1 MFVKISLLTVGAS
14 LFATASWAG
23 SGAVDYDSLY
33 TAETGYVTMTSSNDK
48 TCSGFVTAGR
58 WSDKLPPHSGTN
70 YYVGIGKTMYTTN
83 NPIFNGQVFAG
94 DKLVVAGKILH
105 TAGSS
110 STISWGDTEFLPGSG
125 YDFGSVGAI
134 QAGTFTVRGTE
145 ENPFRFY
152 INRTDTGREVFKRM
166 DMVSDSSGYTVIE
179 QNGGWLRFTYEG
191 DWSRY
196 YGTFVCPTNLCIQ
209 LKPDFESPGKFV
221 VPDGGVMACLS
232 NDSTV
237 VLGNLDV
244 ASGGKVCFKGS
255 AERTLFYVT
264 NRLSLAAGA
273 IVDTSNFFNRADSVI
288 HTSMVFRLSPKVVEA
303 GLPDWDKVVYPYRKK
318 GVLGDLPNIV
328 PFVMDDPEVEG
339 GKYMGLRMKEIVYMT
354 NTCSHYNSA
363 LDLELNKPE
372 AFWSDGQW
380 PAAGKDYVL
389 ASHFIAYGNVN
400 PYVFPGDS
408 VTTRAVYFGMYKQM
422 NDLTFDN
429 LVFFG
434 RTVFRPLEGVCSYI
448 VRGKLK
454 LMANEDYPDSAFVA
468 IYNRQDFNIASD
480 ISGSN
485 NLHACPRRMGD
496 DLLESPCGTVRLS
509 GDNSAWTGKL
519 LVAGTN
525 DVYDTTKGLCELNA
539 LTNLTLRVTDS
550 KNLGGTLPEFA
561 YDALTVSNQCR
572 LAIDGTTVFAE
583 TTRGWYFPR
592 TAYLYVDGGKTATCL
607 NTLTIGGELVKEGAG
622 TLCIGARPAVE
633 GSAASIT
640 VQAGVLAAAA
650 SDAFEGISVNVCD
663 GASIGVDVNVQEEP
677 FKSRGLELGDGT
689 ISAVNGGKIS
699 VSLIG
704 VSGDLAEGCGPYAL
718 FTCAAGKMEE
728 LKNSIRVNNPWPGE
742 SVSVNYAEKVNGD
755 GTVTLSA
762 SFYHC
767 GLRVIVR

>member
-1 MFVKISLLTVGAS
+1 MKLSLILACVPFAAYVSFAAS
-14 LFATASWAG
+14 
-23 SGAVDYDSLY
+23 YDSLY
-33 TAETGYVTMTSSNDK
+33 TAETGYVTMKKNDS
-48 TCSGFVTAGR
+48 SGFVEAGQ
-58 WSDKLPPHSGTN
+58 WSDGQAPHSDTN
-70 YYVGIGKTMYTTN
+70 YYVGTGITFSTPN
-83 NPIFNGQVFAG
+83 NSELNGRVFAG
-94 DKLVVAGKILH
+94 NKLVVAGKITH
-105 TAGSS
+105 SAGSA
-110 STISWGDTEFLPGSG
+110 STISWGNTEFLPGSI
-125 YDFGSVGAI
+125 YHFNSVGKI
-134 QAGTFTVRGTE
+134 MAGSFTVKGTE
-145 ENPFRFY
+145 ENPFKFC
-152 INRTDTGREVFKRM
+152 INRNSGSIYDVWQSM
-166 DMVSDSSGYTVIE
+166 DMVSDASGYTVVE
-179 QNGGWLRFTYEG
+179 QQGSVRQTFTYDG
-191 DWSRY
+191 DWTGY
-196 YGTFVCPTNLCIQ
+196 YGTLVCPTNLYIQ
-209 LKPDFESPGKFV
+209 LKKDFESPGKFV
-221 VPDGGVMACLS
+221 VPDGGVLACLS

-255 AERTLFYVT
+255 AEGTLFYVT
-264 NRLSLAAGA
+264 NSLSLAEGA
-273 IVDTSNFFNRADSVI
+273 ILDTSNIFNRTESPI

-303 GLPDWDKVVYPYRKK
+303 GLPDWDKMVYPYRKK
-318 GVLGDLPNIV
+318 SELGDLPNIV
-328 PFVMDDPEVEG
+328 PFVMDDPDVEG
-339 GKYMGLRMKEIVYMT
+339 GKYMGVRMKEIVYMT
-354 NTCSHYNSA
+354 NTCLHANSA
-363 LDLELNKPE
+363 LNLNSRPE
-372 AFWSDGQW
+372 EFWSDGKW
-380 PAAGKDYVL
+380 PESGKDYVL
-389 ASHFIAYGNVN
+389 RTNFIADRNVN

-408 VTTRAVYFGMYKQM
+408 LMAVACNFGMYATM

-429 LVFFG
+429 LIFLG
-434 RTVFRPLEGVCSYI
+434 RTIIRPMEGGFSCI

-454 LMANEDYPDSAFVA
+454 LETFGTYSHPAQVA
-468 IYNRQDFNIASD
+468 LYNNQDFNIASD

-485 NLHACPRRMGD
+485 KLCAYALRLGD
-496 DLLESPCGTVRLS
+496 GFLESPCGTVRLS
-509 GDNSAWTGKL
+509 GDNTAWTGKL

-525 DVYDTTKGLCELNA
+525 DVYDTTKGHCELNA

-550 KNLGGTLPEFA
+550 KNLGGTLPEFT

-622 TLCIGARPAVE
+622 TLCIGAKPTVE

-640 VQAGVLAAAA
+640 VQAGVLAAAIP
-650 SDAFEGISVNVCD
+650 DAFEGISVNLCD

-689 ISAVNGGKIS
+689 ISAANGGKIF
-699 VSLIG
+699 VSPIG

-728 LKNSIRVNNPWPGE
+728 LKNNISVSNPWPGE
-742 SVSVNYAEKVNGD
+742 SVSVKLTEKENAD

>member
-1 MFVKISLLTVGAS
+1 MKLSLILACVPFAAYVSFAAS
-14 LFATASWAG
+14 
-23 SGAVDYDSLY
+23 YDSLY
-33 TAETGYVTMTSSNDK
+33 TAETGYVTMKGDDSTDN
-48 TCSGFVTAGR
+48 SGFAGKGK
-58 WSDKLPPHSGTN
+58 WSDGLPPHADTN
-70 YYVGIGKTMYTTN
+70 YYVGTGRKFNTPN
-83 NPIFNGQVFAG
+83 NSSLNGHVFQG
-94 DKLVVAGKILH
+94 NKLVVANQITH
-105 TAGSS
+105 TVGSGV
-110 STISWGDTEFLPGSG
+110 TISWGNTEFLPGSI
-125 YDFGSVGAI
+125 YHFNSVGAI
-134 QAGTFTVRGTE
+134 ESGVFTVKGTE
-145 ENPFRFY
+145 DSPFIFSV
-152 INRTDTGREVFKRM
+152 NRSNTTSREIIQKM
-166 DMVSDSSGYTVIE
+166 DMVSDSLGYTVL
-179 QNGGWLRFTYEG
+179 QQYGNTRQTYTYLG
-191 DWSRY
+191 DWTRY
-196 YGTFVCPTNLCIQ
+196 YGTLVCTTNLYIQ

-232 NDSTV
+232 NNSTV
-237 VLGNLDV
+237 VLGSLDV

-255 AERTLFYVT
+255 SEGTLFYVT
-264 NRLSLAAGA
+264 NSLSLAAGA

-389 ASHFIAYGNVN
+389 ASSFIAYGNEN

-429 LVFFG
+429 LVFLG
-434 RTVFRPLEGVCSYI
+434 RTVFRPLEGACSYI

-485 NLHACPRRMGD
+485 NLHACPKRMGD

-509 GDNSAWTGKL
+509 GDNTAWTGKL

-572 LAIDGTTVFAE
+572 LAIDGTTVFNE

-622 TLCIGARPAVE
+622 TLCIGAKPTVE

-640 VQAGVLAAAA
+640 VQAGVLAAAVP
-650 SDAFEGISVNVCD
+650 DAFEGISVNLCD
-663 GASIGVDVNVQEEP
+663 GASIGVDVNVQDEA
-677 FKSRGLELGDGT
+677 FKSRGLELGDDT
-689 ISAVNGGKIS
+689 ISAANGGKIAF
-699 VSLIG
+699 SLIG

-718 FTCAAGKMEE
+718 FTCAAEKMEE
-728 LKNSIRVNNPWPGE
+728 LKNNIRVNNPWPGE

-755 GTVTLSA
+755 GTVTLSV

>member
-1 MFVKISLLTVGAS
+1 MKLSLILACVP
-14 LFATASWAG
+14 FAAYVSF
-23 SGAVDYDSLY
+23 AVSYDSLY
-33 TAETGYVTMTSSNDK
+33 TAETGYVTMKKNDSK
-48 TCSGFVTAGR
+48 TDSGFAGKGK
-58 WSDKLPPHSGTN
+58 WSDGLPPHADTN
-70 YYVGIGKTMYTTN
+70 YYVGTARTFYTPN
-83 NPIFNGQVFAG
+83 DVNLNGHVFKG
-94 DKLVVAGKILH
+94 NKLVVAGTNAH
-105 TAGSS
+105 AAGSS
-110 STISWGDTEFLPGSG
+110 STISWGETEFLPGSV
-125 YDFGSVGAI
+125 YYFNSVGKI
-134 QAGTFTVRGTE
+134 KAGSFTVKGTE

-152 INRTDTGREVFKRM
+152 INRDSGSIYEINQSM
-166 DMVSDSSGYTVIE
+166 DMVSDSSGYTIVE
-179 QNGGWLRFTYEG
+179 QQGSVRQSFIYDG
-191 DWSRY
+191 DWTRY
-196 YGTFVCPTNLCIQ
+196 YGTLVCPTNLYIL
-209 LKPDFESPGKFV
+209 LKKDFDSPGKFV

-237 VLGNLDV
+237 VLGSLDV

-255 AERTLFYVT
+255 AEGTLFHVT
-264 NRLSLAAGA
+264 NSLSLAAGA
-273 IVDTSNFFNRADSVI
+273 IVDTSNFFNRADSAI

-318 GVLGDLPNIV
+318 GALGDLPNIV

-339 GKYMGLRMKEIVYMT
+339 GKYMGVRMKEIVYMT
-354 NTCSHYNSA
+354 NSCSHYKSA
-363 LDLELNKPE
+363 LDLAYNKPE

-389 ASHFIAYGNVN
+389 ASHFIADGNVN

-429 LVFFG
+429 LVFLG
-434 RTVFRPLEGVCSYI
+434 RTVFRPLEGSCSYI

-454 LMANEDYPDSAFVA
+454 LMANEDYPDPALVA
-468 IYNRQDFNIASD
+468 IYNKQDFNIASD

-485 NLHACPRRMGD
+485 NLHACPLRLGD
-496 DLLESPCGTVRLS
+496 DFLESPRGTVRLS
-509 GDNSAWTGKL
+509 GDNTAWTGKL

-592 TAYLYVDGGKTATCL
+592 TAYLYVDGGKTAKCL

-622 TLCIGARPAVE
+622 TLCIGAKPAVE
-633 GSAASIT
+633 GAAASIT
-640 VQAGVLAAAA
+640 VREGVLAAAVP
-650 SDAFEGISVNVCD
+650 DAFSGLSVNLCE
-663 GASIGVDVNVQEEP
+663 GSSIGVDVNVQEEP

-689 ISAVNGGKIS
+689 ISAANGGKIS

-728 LKNSIRVNNPWPGE
+728 LKNNISVSNPWPGE
-742 SVSVNYAEKVNGD
+742 SVSVKLTEKENAD

>member
-1 MFVKISLLTVGAS
+1 MKLSLILACVPFAAYVSFAAS
-14 LFATASWAG
+14 
-23 SGAVDYDSLY
+23 YDSLY

-48 TCSGFVTAGR
+48 SCSGFVTAGR

-70 YYVGIGKTMYTTN
+70 YYVGTGKTMYTTN

-105 TAGSS
+105 TAGSRV
-110 STISWGDTEFLPGSG
+110 TVSWGDTEFLPGSG

-134 QAGTFTVRGTE
+134 QTGTFTVKGTE

-152 INRTDTGREVFKRM
+152 IKRGDTGREVFKRM

-179 QNGGWLRFTYEG
+179 QNGGWLKFTYEG

-196 YGTFVCPTNLCIQ
+196 CGTFECPTNLNIQ
-209 LKPDFESPGKFV
+209 LKKNFASPGRFV
-221 VPDGGVMACLS
+221 VPEDGVLTCLS
-232 NDSTV
+232 NNSV
-237 VLGNLDV
+237 VALGSLEV
-244 ASGGKVCFKGS
+244 ASGGKVCFHWSSGDAPINIS
-255 AERTLFYVT
+255 D
-264 NRLSLAAGA
+264 RLSLAAGA
-273 IVDTSNFFNRADSVI
+273 TVQNSIELSSYPSPV
-288 HTSMVFRLSPKVVEA
+288 HTSMVFRLSPKAVNA
-303 GLPDWDKVVYPYRKK
+303 GLPDWSAVSYAYSDEMK
-318 GVLGDLPNIV
+318 LGDLPHIY
-328 PFVMDDPEVEG
+328 PFVMDDPDVEG
-339 GKYMGLRMKEIVYMT
+339 GKYMGVWKKEVVCMT
-354 NTCSHYNSA
+354 NTCSHGKSA
-363 LDLELNKPE
+363 LDLAYNKPE
-372 AFWSDGQW
+372 EFWSDGQW
-380 PAAGKDYVL
+380 PAAGKDYV
-389 ASHFIAYGNVN
+389 IAKNYQTDGNVN

-408 VTTRAVYFGMYKQM
+408 VTVLGVYFAMYSEM
-422 NDLTFDN
+422 NDITYSN
-429 LVFFG
+429 LVFLG
-434 RTVFRPLEGVCSYI
+434 KSVIRPLDGSASNTL
-448 VRGKLK
+448 RGTLK
-454 LMANEDYPDSAFVA
+454 LMADGDYPDPAQIA
-468 IYNRQDFNIASD
+468 LYNNQYFNIASD

-485 NLHACPRRMGD
+485 KLCAYALRYGGQLTIPV
-496 DLLESPCGTVRLS
+496 GTVRLS
-509 GDNSAWTGKL
+509 GDNTAWTGKL

-550 KNLGGTLPEFA
+550 KNLGGTLPEFT

-622 TLCIGARPAVE
+622 TLCIGAKPAVE
-633 GSAASIT
+633 GAAASIT
-640 VQAGVLAAAA
+640 VREGVLAAAVP
-650 SDAFEGISVNVCD
+650 DAFSGLSVNLCE
-663 GASIGVDVNVQEEP
+663 GGSIGIDVNVRDEH
-677 FKSRGLELGDGT
+677 FKSRGLDLGGAA
-689 ISAVNGGKIS
+689 ISAANGGKIS
-699 VSLIG
+699 VSPIG

-718 FTCAAGKMEE
+718 FTCAADRMEE
-728 LKNSIRVNNPWPGE
+728 LKNNISVSNPWPGE
-742 SVSVNYAEKVNGD
+742 SVSVKLTEKENAD